1 MTPINYTQLL
11 QLALPQV
18 IVVATA
24 LFVMAIDLLALCKS
38 STHLRFTVAA
48 TLASLGCAAAILRLV
63 IAPVQANFLDGM
75 LIADPLTHFVQ
86 IALLVL
92 TIFTLLLSIDSTFTQ
107 HIGEFVL
114 LILVATAGMMFL
126 VGSQDLL
133 VIFIS
138 LELLSLSL
146 YVLAAFSKRS
156 LQSWEAALKY
166 FLFGGMSAAFLLFGF
181 SLLYGLSNSTSLTHI
196 AGAIHGPTLNPL
208 LVIAI
213 VTTAIGLGFKI
224 AAAPFHFWAPDVYQ
238 GAPAPSAAFIA
249 SGSKVAS
256 FFIFFQIMALGFAG
270 ADGTA
275 SFPHIVRGWIP
286 VLAMMASLSMVWGNL
301 VAIRQSSLR
310 RLLAY
315 SAIAHAGYMLLAMVA
330 HTQQSLAAL
339 LYYVFT
345 YALATIGAF
354 AVIAV
359 VEQQKG
365 SDQLSN
371 FDGLSRQ
378 APVLSFSL
386 AIFILSL
393 AGIPPLAGF
402 FGKFYLFVTVLAVN
416 TPALGNALAG
426 RARYRY
432 ERGVALLLPESPQA
446 HVCRATRSRSGGIP
460 IASSQP
466 SSCRCSRRRRH
477 SARLRSAPPAE
488 MDPRSNR
495 RVWTLS
501 RDSASLTQRAF
512 VVVRLP
518 QLQIRHQPHYVE
530 EIRRHQI

>member
-1 MTPINYTQLL
+1 MSPFNYTQLL

-18 IVVATA
+18 IVVVTA
-24 LFVMAIDLLALCKS
+24 LIVMAVDLLALRRS
-38 STHLRFTVAA
+38 ATRVRFAVAA
-48 TLASLGCAAAILRLV
+48 TLGSLGCALAIFRIL
-63 IAPVQANFLDGM
+63 IAPVQANILDGT
-75 LIADPLTHFVQ
+75 LIANPLTHLVQ
-86 IALLVL
+86 IALLAL
-92 TIFTLLLSIDSTFTQ
+92 TIVTLLISADSEFTE

-126 VGSQDLL
+126 VGTQDLL

-146 YVLAAFSKRS
+146 YILAAFNKRS
-156 LQSWEAALKY
+156 SQSWEAALKY

-196 AGAIHGPTLNPL
+196 AAALHGPSLNPL

-224 AAAPFHFWAPDVYQ
+224 AAVPFHFWAPDVYL

-256 FFIFFQIMALGFAG
+256 FFIFFQVMALGFAG
-270 ADGTA
+270 VEGTA
-275 SFPHIVRGWIP
+275 SLHLVRGWIP
-286 VLAMMASLSMVWGNL
+286 VLALMAALSMLLGNL
-301 VAIRQSSLR
+301 VAIRQTSLR

-315 SAIAHAGYMLLAMVA
+315 SAIAHAGYMLLAIIA

-339 LYYVFT
+339 LYYVIT
-345 YALATIGAF
+345 YALTTLGAF
-354 AVIAV
+354 AVIAI
-359 VEQQKG
+359 VEKQRG
-365 SDQLSN
+365 SDSLSN

-402 FGKFYLFVTVLAVN
+402 FGKFYLFVTVIKS
-416 TPALGNALAG
+416 TPN
-426 RARYRY
+426 
-432 ERGVALLLPESPQA
+432 P
-446 HVCRATRSRSGGIP
+446 
-460 IASSQP
+460 
-466 SSCRCSRRRRH
+466 
-477 SARLRSAPPAE
+477 
-488 MDPRSNR
+488 
-495 RVWTLS
+495 
-501 RDSASLTQRAF
+501 ASLLWLVVLAIAMSAVSLYYYLRVLKHVYVASPSDPAATIHSPLLTQI
-512 VVVRLP
+512 VVLGLAAAVIILGCAP
-518 QLQIRHQPHYVE
+518 NLILKWILAAIQFSSL
-530 EIRRHQI
+530 